1 MLPHTETGPSA
12 EQPTAVPPTFPQ
24 GQPHAA
30 DLALVEYLEQLG
42 FEGAEFDAFS
52 ERLIEHGLRVVHA
65 WIINRK
71 IFAEC
76 ARRGIKLGDPP
87 LDWSEDERH
96 DIVQDTVLRA
106 FNRFKRTAL
115 HARKWKPEGGASLRT
130 YFIGT
135 CLYAFADEYRAWLD
149 RRNAQRME
157 IRNLALQLGAS
168 PPVPTHQRVGALA
181 LDRAAARSALQALHD
196 RDPRL
201 AKIIAL
207 DAEGYPHDEIATLLN
222 DGTSTRAVEGAL
234 YRHRCRIE
242 KG

>member
-1 MLPHTETGPSA
+1 MLPHTATGPSA
-12 EQPTAVPPTFPQ
+12 EQPTAVPSTIPQ
-24 GQPHAA
+24 GQRHVD

-42 FEGAEFDAFS
+42 FEGAEFDIFAG
-52 ERLIEHGLRVVHA
+52 RMIEHGLRVTHA
-65 WIINRK
+65 WIISRK
-71 IFAEC
+71 IFSEC

-115 HARKWKPEGGASLRT
+115 HARKWRPEGGASLRT

-149 RRNAQRME
+149 RRSARRME

-168 PPVPTHQRVGALA
+168 APVPTHHRVGALA
-181 LDRAAARSALQALHD
+181 LDKNAARMALKALHD

-207 DAEGYPHDEIATLLN
+207 EVEGYSHDEIATLLD
-222 DGTSTRAVEGAL
+222 DGTSPRAVEGAL